1 MAHRLSLSK
10 LTGKQPAA
18 QAMPVMSFRYNRC
31 DEDIQEL
38 QPMDT
43 LRDSSSPVEQ
53 PQLAV
58 PPPISRKNERSSSVP
73 LPSTHPVEHTMVST
87 GSRDSSVERTQSSAY
102 STDKKPTVALDLDV
116 ADHPLST
123 TSDSTSTPE
132 AAPTV
137 PFSTEG
143 RAQNADHAFVA
154 AVELESAKVEASPV
168 KESVKDYLS
177 KFKKSSSSSA
187 AAAAATAAATATE
200 GASSATSH
208 SATGGTLAA
217 ASGPAAAAVDGPDG
231 WFTGIKGRITKRL
244 EERRHGTRLLRREE
258 DKSASTVASEVTG
271 SHHEEE
277 TTTSMRTGATQ
288 LDECREVT
296 ERADE
301 ATNALTKTGIS
312 RLTMPFT
319 TTATTGEDERV
330 TDPDLTTWEFIEQ
343 PERPFKHQQ
352 QVPPVPFA
360 PPPPKPSPSPF
371 PGSVVPHVAA
381 VLHSV
386 MSRNSFLVSALVG
399 LLALVLPVP
408 AFSSGFVFGCVLSFF
423 GFSFLWFLL
432 VPTQPRFPFVVPD
445 YRRMPAL
452 RVPQPPAGDSSRVD
466 PPSYEG
472 WMCQLPFESEYRI
485 ETHHMNNTKSV
496 HLVLSGST
504 LRLRWPKHPV
514 PRRAMWNEKRPEP
527 VFISQRHISLADAK
541 VMLLPEKLSRER
553 LWNKKYPICLLIP
566 SEEHQVRQA
575 NPADAQAPMG
585 SDDELAGDT
594 VKDIFVRNSARTGS
608 VSASTLT
615 TTTNTAVAS
624 PATTPALREDS
635 TAAGN
640 AGGSLKEPS
649 LGKESSSMLAQKNSS
664 MSKDAQLPAGST
676 STRTVRV
683 SKTEHDVLYLF
694 ARTCREKEEW
704 FRRFQQAIVASS
716 GEGKGKRAHFE
727 DPAQQPPVTYEA
739 YIAELQLRHREQLW
753 ASPCLVAPKGSSASS
768 ALGSPQT
775 NTVAPG
781 VKSDTQ
787 WLNVLIGRL
796 FYDVFTQQEWAD
808 RVRRRMQKKL
818 SRIKVPFF
826 MEELT
831 VTDIH
836 LGSQLPYVRR
846 TSEAVVDKRGVWVDL
861 DVTYNGAFYMTLS
874 TKLNLMR
881 LKRSQQQQQQQGAT
895 AEEMQSFA
903 VNHDGSDDESAASS
917 SEDEGV
923 ADKAEMS
930 SAISRDPSSAT
941 GTGKKLLEL
950 VDKIAQSRYFQQ
962 ATENRYIKRKMEEVS
977 NTPLVLT
984 VEVSHLVGTLALNI
998 PPPPTDRIWYGFRTL
1013 PKMQLL
1019 ARPKLGAKEVT
1030 LARVTERIEKMLFIE
1045 FQRIFVMPNMDDF
1058 MVPLMHSDITES

>member
-10 LTGKQPAA
+10 LTGKQPAT
-18 QAMPVMSFRYNRC
+18 QTLPVMSFRYNPC
-31 DEDIQEL
+31 EEDIQEL

-43 LRDSSSPVEQ
+43 IKDNATSGSTPQQSTLSHVSGFVPVTSPPAVE
-53 PQLAV
+53 
-58 PPPISRKNERSSSVP
+58 R
-73 LPSTHPVEHTMVST
+73 TTVST
-87 GSRDSSVERTQSSAY
+87 GSRDSSVERAHSSGH
-102 STDKKPTVALDLDV
+102 STDKKQVVALDLDV
-116 ADHPLST
+116 PDHPLATPSENG
-123 TSDSTSTPE
+123 STPE
-132 AAPTV
+132 HTPSAPT
-137 PFSTEG
+137 STDG
-143 RAQNADHAFVA
+143 RAPTAEHALA
-154 AVELESAKVEASPV
+154 TVELLESAKVEASPV

-177 KFKKSSSSSA
+177 KFGKKSSSSSA
-187 AAAAATAAATATE
+187 ASATAATTAEGGPVTGAATTTATD
-200 GASSATSH
+200 
-208 SATGGTLAA
+208 GT
-217 ASGPAAAAVDGPDG
+217 DG
-231 WFTGIKGRITKRL
+231 WFMGLKGRITKRL
-244 EERRHGTRLLRREE
+244 EEKRHGTRLLRRE
-258 DKSASTVASEVTG
+258 DDTTKSASTVVSEATG
-271 SHHEEE
+271 SSIGGTHHEEE
-277 TTTSMRTGATQ
+277 TTTSLVRTSP
-288 LDECREVT
+288 LDECREAT
-296 ERADE
+296 EKADE
-301 ATNALTKTGIS
+301 ATAIATTRTGS
-312 RLTMPFT
+312 ARVPFT
-319 TTATTGEDERV
+319 PTTTSEDDRV
-330 TDPDLTTWEFIEQ
+330 ADPDLTTWEFIEQ
-343 PERPFKHQQ
+343 PERPFKQQ
-352 QVPPVPFA
+352 PPPVPFA
-360 PPPPKPSPSPF
+360 SPPSLRVPSPSLFQGPQGG
-371 PGSVVPHVAA
+371 PNLAA
-381 VLHSV
+381 VLHAV

-399 LLALVLPVP
+399 LLALVLPMP

-432 VPTQPRFPFVVPD
+432 VPTQPRLPFVVPD
-445 YRRMPAL
+445 YRRMPPL
-452 RVPQPPAGDSSRVD
+452 RVPIVPPAGDTGRAD
-466 PPSYEG
+466 APSYEG

-527 VFISQRHISLADAK
+527 VFMSQRHISLIDAK

-566 SEEHQVRQA
+566 SEEHQVRQTPGSW
-575 NPADAQAPMG
+575 NQADTQPPIG
-585 SDDELAGDT
+585 SDDELAGDAT
-594 VKDIFVRNSARTGS
+594 VVKDLFVRNSARSGS
-608 VSASTLT
+608 ISASTTTT
-615 TTTNTAVAS
+615 TTTNTAAVSLATAS
-624 PATTPALREDS
+624 TFPGGKDELTTAGTTP
-635 TAAGN
+635 
-640 AGGSLKEPS
+640 GSLKELS
-649 LGKESSSMLAQKNSS
+649 QVKESSATLAPKNGSV
-664 MSKDAQLPAGST
+664 SKDAQVPGAGA
-676 STRTVRV
+676 STRSVRV
-683 SKTEHDVLYLF
+683 AKTEHDVLYLF

-704 FRRFQQAIVASS
+704 FRRFQQAILASS
-716 GEGKGKRAHFE
+716 GDGKGKRAHFE
-727 DPAQQPPVTYEA
+727 DAAQQQPVTYEA

-753 ASPCLVAPKGSSASS
+753 ASPCLVASKNSTGSST
-768 ALGSPQT
+768 LGSPQT
-775 NTVAPG
+775 NTVAQG

-846 TSEAVVDKRGVWVDL
+846 TSEAVVDKRGVWVDM

-881 LKRSQQQQQQQGAT
+881 LKRSQT
-895 AEEMQSFA
+895 EEMQSFA
-903 VNHDGSDDESAASS
+903 VNHEGSDDESAASS
-917 SEDEGV
+917 SEDEGA
-923 ADKAEMS
+923 ADKGEVS

>member
-10 LTGKQPAA
+10 LTGKQPAT
-18 QAMPVMSFRYNRC
+18 QALPVMSFRYNPC
-31 DEDIQEL
+31 EEDIQEL
-38 QPMDT
+38 QPMDAIKDNATSGSTPQQST
-43 LRDSSSPVEQ
+43 LSHVSGPV
-53 PQLAV
+53 PVTSTAV
-58 PPPISRKNERSSSVP
+58 VER
-73 LPSTHPVEHTMVST
+73 TTVST
-87 GSRDSSVERTQSSAY
+87 GSRDSSVERAHGSVHSS
-102 STDKKPTVALDLDV
+102 DKKQAVALDLDFP
-116 ADHPLST
+116 DHPLAT
-123 TSDSTSTPE
+123 TSENGSTPE
-132 AAPTV
+132 LAPSV
-137 PFSTEG
+137 PASTDG
-143 RAQNADHAFVA
+143 RAQTADHAPA
-154 AVELESAKVEASPV
+154 AAELESAKVEASPV

-177 KFKKSSSSSA
+177 KFSKKSSSSSA
-187 AAAAATAAATATE
+187 ATAAITAEGALATGTVTSAAATE
-200 GASSATSH
+200 GT
-208 SATGGTLAA
+208 
-217 ASGPAAAAVDGPDG
+217 DG
-231 WFTGIKGRITKRL
+231 WFTGLRGRITKRL
-244 EERRHGTRLLRREE
+244 EEKRHGTRLLRR
-258 DKSASTVASEVTG
+258 DDDATKSVSTVVSEVTG
-271 SHHEEE
+271 SLGGTHHEEE
-277 TTTSMRTGATQ
+277 TTTSLVRTTP
-288 LDECREVT
+288 LDECREAT
-296 ERADE
+296 EKADE
-301 ATNALTKTGIS
+301 AAAIATRTGS
-312 RLTMPFT
+312 ARVPFSPT
-319 TTATTGEDERV
+319 TTADDERV
-330 TDPDLTTWEFIEQ
+330 ADPDLTTWEFIEQ
-343 PERPFKHQQ
+343 PERPFKQQ
-352 QVPPVPFA
+352 
-360 PPPPKPSPSPF
+360 PPPPFASPPSFRVPSPTLFQGPQGG
-371 PGSVVPHVAA
+371 PNLAA
-381 VLHSV
+381 VLHAV

-399 LLALVLPVP
+399 LLALVLPMP
-408 AFSSGFVFGCVLSFF
+408 AFSSGFIFGCVLSFF

-445 YRRMPAL
+445 YRRMPPL
-452 RVPQPPAGDSSRVD
+452 RVPLLPPPAGDTGRAD
-466 PPSYEG
+466 APSYEG
-472 WMCQLPFESEYRI
+472 WMCQLPFDSEYRI

-527 VFISQRHISLADAK
+527 VFMSQRHISLIDAK

-566 SEEHQVRQA
+566 SEEHHARQA
-575 NPADAQAPMG
+575 QGSGNQADTQPPIG
-585 SDDELAGDT
+585 SDDELAGDAI
-594 VKDIFVRNSARTGS
+594 VKDLFVRSSARSGS
-608 VSASTLT
+608 MSASTAT
-615 TTTNTAVAS
+615 TTT
-624 PATTPALREDS
+624 TTT
-635 TAAGN
+635 TAAGVSLATASTLPGGKDELTTSGN
-640 AGGSLKEPS
+640 TPGSLKELS
-649 LGKESSSMLAQKNSS
+649 QVKESSATLAQKNGSV
-664 MSKDAQLPAGST
+664 SKDAQLPGAAA
-676 STRTVRV
+676 STRSVRIA
-683 SKTEHDVLYLF
+683 KIEHDVLYLF

-704 FRRFQQAIVASS
+704 FRRFQQAILASS
-716 GEGKGKRAHFE
+716 GDGKGKRAHFE
-727 DPAQQPPVTYEA
+727 DSAQQPVTYEA

-753 ASPCLVAPKGSSASS
+753 ASPCLVAPKNSAASS
-768 ALGSPQT
+768 TLGSPQT
-775 NTVAPG
+775 NTVAQG
-781 VKSDTQ
+781 AKSDTQ

-846 TSEAVVDKRGVWVDL
+846 TSEAVVDKRGVWVDM

-881 LKRSQQQQQQQGAT
+881 LKRSQT
-895 AEEMQSFA
+895 EEMQSFA
-903 VNHDGSDDESAASS
+903 VNHEGSDDESAASS
-917 SEDEGV
+917 SEDEGA
-923 ADKAEMS
+923 ADKGEVS

>member
-10 LTGKQPAA
+10 LTGKQPAT
-18 QAMPVMSFRYNRC
+18 QALPVMSFRYNRC

-43 LRDSSSPVEQ
+43 LRDPSANAAPTEQ
-53 PQLAV
+53 PPQPQPATL
-58 PPPISRKNERSSSVP
+58 PPVGRKNERSRSVP
-73 LPSTHPVEHTMVST
+73 APLTQAGDRTTVTT
-87 GSRDSSVERTQSSAY
+87 GSRDSSLERVYSSAQ
-102 STDKKPTVALDLDV
+102 STDKKSAVALDLDV
-116 ADHPLST
+116 PDHPLAA
-123 TSDSTSTPE
+123 TSDGSSAPE
-132 AAPTV
+132 TASNVTA
-137 PFSTEG
+137 STEG
-143 RAQNADHAFVA
+143 RAQTADHAPA
-154 AVELESAKVEASPV
+154 AVEPESAKVEASPV

-177 KFKKSSSSSA
+177 KFGKKSASSST
-187 AAAAATAAATATE
+187 AAAATAAASE
-200 GASSATSH
+200 GPSATSH
-208 SATGGTLAA
+208 SATGTLAG
-217 ASGPAAAAVDGPDG
+217 SSAAADGTDG

-244 EERRHGTRLLRREE
+244 EERRHGTRLLRRDE
-258 DKSASTVASEVTG
+258 DKSASTMASEVTG
-271 SHHEEE
+271 SHLDDEA
-277 TTTSMRTGATQ
+277 TTSVRMGGTQ
-288 LDECREVT
+288 LDECREAT
-296 ERADE
+296 ERAEE
-301 ATNALTKTGIS
+301 AAATTRTVSS
-312 RLTMPFT
+312 RATTVPFT
-319 TTATTGEDERV
+319 TTTTTEDERLA
-330 TDPDLTTWEFIEQ
+330 DPDLTSWEFIEQ

-352 QVPPVPFA
+352 QAPFA
-360 PPPPKPSPSPF
+360 PVPPSSFRVPSPSPF
-371 PGSVVPHVAA
+371 QRVPHLVAVVHA
-381 VLHSV
+381 L
-386 MSRNSFLVSALVG
+386 MSRNSILVSALVG
-399 LLALVLPVP
+399 VLALVLPMP
-408 AFSSGFVFGCVLSFF
+408 AFSSGFIFGCVLSFL

-452 RVPQPPAGDSSRVD
+452 RVPLPPAGDSGRTD
-466 PPSYEG
+466 PPTYEG

-566 SEEHQVRQA
+566 SEDHHVRQA
-575 NPADAQAPMG
+575 NPADTQAPAG
-585 SDDELAGDT
+585 SDDELAGDA
-594 VKDIFVRNSARTGS
+594 VKDLFVRHSARTGS
-608 VSASTLT
+608 TST
-615 TTTNTAVAS
+615 TTTATNTAVAS
-624 PATTPALREDS
+624 QATTASAVKDDQA
-635 TAAGN
+635 AAGN
-640 AGGSLKEPS
+640 AGVSSKEPS
-649 LGKESSSMLAQKNSS
+649 LGKDSSATLAHKNGSV
-664 MSKDAQLPAGST
+664 SKDAQLPGSA

-683 SKTEHDVLYLF
+683 GKPEHDVLYLF

-716 GEGKGKRAHFE
+716 GEGRGKRAHFE

-753 ASPCLVAPKGSSASS
+753 ASPCLVAPKGSAATPA

-775 NTVAPG
+775 NTVAQG

-796 FYDVFTQQEWAD
+796 FYDVFTQEEWAD

-881 LKRSQQQQQQQGAT
+881 LKRSQQQQQQQGA

-903 VNHDGSDDESAASS
+903 VNHEGSDDESAASS
-917 SEDEGV
+917 SDDEAA
-923 ADKAEMS
+923 ADKAEVS
-930 SAISRDPSSAT
+930 SAISRDPSSAS

-1058 MVPLMHSDITES
+1058 MVPLMYSDITES